1 MIYVFL
7 ANGFEEVEALA
18 PVDLLR
24 RAGKQVTL
32 VGIGGEEIQ
41 GAHGITVRADIP
53 DVLFR
58 DPNPEAI
65 LLPGGMPGAKN
76 LDASPVVDTAIRVTA
91 KNGGYVC
98 AICAAPY
105 LLGKRGLL
113 KGKKATCYPGFEPEL
128 TGATVTGERL
138 VQDDRFVTAMGP
150 GVAVEYGFLLVELL
164 AGKDKADELRRGFIS
179 D

>member
-32 VGIGGEEIQ
+32 VGVGGEEIR
-41 GAHGITVRADIP
+41 GAHGIIVRADIP

-58 DPNPEAI
+58 DPDPEAI

-76 LDASPVVDTAIRVTA
+76 LDASPVVDTAICVTA
-91 KNGGYVC
+91 KKGGYVC

-113 KGKKATCYPGFEPEL
+113 KGRKATCYPGFESGL
-128 TGATVTGERL
+128 TGAIVTGERL
-138 VQDDRFVTAMGP
+138 VKDGSFVTAMGP